1 MEDFQVATI
10 ESVVSEIDIFISSS
24 GNFNIITSE
33 HMKSMKNNAIV
44 DEIDMAMLEGIED
57 TKVDN
62 IEPQVDISVPRW
74 LRCDRVGFCASPHSG
89 LHHRPPLLHDVV
101 LFANQVHAQL
111 ELLKN
116 QRKTRTY
123 EQDVYLLPIE
133 LDEKVA
139 ELEMKM
145 M

>member
-1 MEDFQVATI
+1 MVTI

-62 IEPQVDISVPRW
+62 IEPQVRYQ
-74 LRCDRVGFCASPHSG
+74 CSPM
-89 LHHRPPLLHDVV
+89 VTV
-101 LFANQVHAQL
+101 
-111 ELLKN
+111 
-116 QRKTRTY
+116 
-123 EQDVYLLPIE
+123 
-133 LDEKVA
+133 
-139 ELEMKM
+139 
-145 M
+145 